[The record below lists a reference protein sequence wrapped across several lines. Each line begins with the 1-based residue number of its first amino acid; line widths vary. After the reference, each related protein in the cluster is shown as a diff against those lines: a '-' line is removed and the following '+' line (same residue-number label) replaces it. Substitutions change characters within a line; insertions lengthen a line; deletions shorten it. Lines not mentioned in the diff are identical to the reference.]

1 MVFTQWTALRF
12 IHVDAHGRNAAVE
25 TSASVDTREE
35 QVMSPSRLQRAKK
48 LLAEAST
55 VVECFVLNQFQRI
68 SHFAR
73 ETRKM
78 SMSEV
83 LKCLMSSDNAVRAQA
98 EAMYNDLRSQNVGAL
113 MNSLL
118 TCLHEPQ
125 VRSIFK
131 EGSRC
136 IGGDRC

>member
-1 MVFTQWTALRF
+1 MV
-12 IHVDAHGRNAAVE
+12 
-25 TSASVDTREE
+25 
-35 QVMSPSRLQRAKK
+35 
-48 LLAEAST
+48 
-55 VVECFVLNQFQRI
+55 CFKPQRI

-73 ETRKM
+73 NAKM

-118 TCLHEPQ
+118 ACLREPQ
-125 VRSIFK
+125 VRRIIQ
-131 EGSRC
+131 GRLALHRR
-136 IGGDRC
+136 G

>member
-1 MVFTQWTALRF
+1 MFCFKPV
-12 IHVDAHGRNAAVE
+12 
-25 TSASVDTREE
+25 
-35 QVMSPSRLQRAKK
+35 
-48 LLAEAST
+48 ST
-55 VVECFVLNQFQRI
+55 DFPF
-68 SHFAR
+68 SR

-118 TCLHEPQ
+118 ACLREPQ
-125 VRSIFK
+125 VRV
-131 EGSRC
+131 
-136 IGGDRC
+136 